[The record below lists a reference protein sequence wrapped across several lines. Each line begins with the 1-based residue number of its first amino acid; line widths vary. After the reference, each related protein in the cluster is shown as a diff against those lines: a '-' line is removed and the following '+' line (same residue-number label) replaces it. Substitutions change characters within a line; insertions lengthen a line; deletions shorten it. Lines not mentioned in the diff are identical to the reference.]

1 MEMAAVSGKPD
12 RREAAL
18 APGAGTPP
26 AARAS
31 PGVVKAAL
39 TTFTFHARPLV
50 FLGMKG
56 M

>member
-1 MEMAAVSGKPD
+1 MEKAALSRKPD

-26 AARAS
+26 AVRALL
-31 PGVVKAAL
+31 GIVKAAL
-39 TTFTFHARPLV
+39 TTFIFRAPPQV
-50 FLGMKG
+50 FIEMKG